1 MKTLITGSNSG
12 MGYETAVSLAKENH
26 TIILTSRQLASAQ
39 AAKEAILQ
47 IVPAA
52 EIMPLQLDLNAFT
65 SIEQFSDTVHQQ
77 VESLDMLIFNA
88 GVMNPPYSRTAD
100 GFESQFQANYLGHFY
115 LFHLLLDL
123 LQSSKVK
130 KVISISSLSSEKGT
144 CHTIDEFAAIAT
156 IDEADYEA
164 MTSYRESKL
173 AQVLFTVELAQRF
186 GAEGFKSY
194 AIHPGVVNTNLFY
207 RGHSNFYKT
216 VMKPFVGLGYLT
228 GFLKTPEDGAET
240 AVYLATN
247 SVAENGQYWADKK
260 IRPMN
265 PIAANTQFAHEFW
278 EWSNTLI
285 PTLDSPENS

>member
-12 MGYETAVSLAKENH
+12 MGYETAVSLAKQNH

-39 AAKEAILQ
+39 AARGTLLQ
-47 IVPAA
+47 AVPDA
-52 EIMPLQLDLNAFT
+52 EIIPLQLDLNSFK
-65 SIEQFSDTVHQQ
+65 SIEKFANNVHQQ
-77 VESLDMLIFNA
+77 IDVLDNLIFNA
-88 GVMNPPYSRTAD
+88 GIMNPPYARTED

-123 LQSSKVK
+123 MRPSEVK

-144 CHTIDEFAAIAT
+144 CDTIDEFASMAQV
-156 IDEADYEA
+156 DEADYEA

-207 RGHSNFYKT
+207 RDHSAFYKT
-216 VMKPFVGLGYLT
+216 VMKPFVGVGYLV
-228 GFLKTPEDGAET
+228 GFLKTPEQGAET
-240 AVYLATN
+240 AVYLATHD
-247 SVAENGQYWADKK
+247 VDENGQYWADNK

-265 PIAANTQFAHEFW
+265 PIADNKQVAHDFW
-278 EWSNTLI
+278 EWSNMLVF
-285 PTLDSPENS
+285 